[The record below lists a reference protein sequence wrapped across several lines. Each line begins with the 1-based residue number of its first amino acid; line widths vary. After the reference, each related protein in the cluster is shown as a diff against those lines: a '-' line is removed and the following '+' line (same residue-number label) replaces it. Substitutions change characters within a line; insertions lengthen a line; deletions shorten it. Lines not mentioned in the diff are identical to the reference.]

1 MAAAMPR
8 LLKYLSDCSHWRLSL
23 SGSTTFAT
31 LLVMPARPTQTHSF
45 QSIGCVSVTDVKDT
59 GVQEDA
65 TFGNA
70 LEWLVESNHDSLD
83 PFRRPDR
90 AVETDVG
97 QLSVVAPR
105 VTAGRRQLTTGEGSY
120 QKRIIVVWPHTEYI
134 VVVMQVWKH
143 RTQVPQG
150 QR

>member
-8 LLKYLSDCSHWRLSL
+8 LLKYLSDCSAFAAQSLRHHHL
-23 SGSTTFAT
+23 SGITTFAA
-31 LLVMPARPTQTHSF
+31 LLVMPARSTQTHSF
-45 QSIGCVSVTDVKDT
+45 QSICCVSVTDVKDT

-65 TFGNA
+65 AFGKT

-105 VTAGRRQLTTGEGSY
+105 VAAGRRQLTPGEGSY
-120 QKRIIVVWPHTEYI
+120 QKWIIVVWPHAEH
-134 VVVMQVWKH
+134 VVVIVQI
-143 RTQVPQG
+143 R
-150 QR
+150 